1 MGLGYYYNLETL
13 DLSRARVRCNGRALD
28 KCSLASLIH
37 EVALRAGNF
46 SWPLWSD
53 IYWDS
58 ALYSDL
64 RGVLYHWLD
73 KYHIVTKGGEE

>member
-1 MGLGYYYNLETL
+1 MKNHHYYNLDTL

-37 EVALRAGNF
+37 EVAFRAGNT

-58 ALYSDL
+58 SLYSEL
-64 RGVLYHWLD
+64 RESLCDWLVRFNI
-73 KYHIVTKGGEE
+73 HTKGGEK

>member
-1 MGLGYYYNLETL
+1 MASSYYYNLDTL

-37 EVALRAGNF
+37 EVALRAGNTC
-46 SWPLWSD
+46 WPLWSD

-58 ALYSDL
+58 SLYSEL
-64 RGVLYHWLD
+64 RDSLYDWLI
-73 KYHIVTKGGEE
+73 KYNIATKGGEK

>member
-37 EVALRAGNF
+37 EVALRAGNRE
-46 SWPLWSD
+46 WPLWSD
-53 IYWDS
+53 IYWYS
-58 ALYSDL
+58 GLYSELREDL
-64 RGVLYHWLD
+64 NRWLV
-73 KYHIVTKGGEE
+73 KFNIATKGGEE

>member
-1 MGLGYYYNLETL
+1 MSYYYNLDTL

-37 EVALRAGNF
+37 EVALRAGNT

-53 IYWDS
+53 IYWYYG
-58 ALYSDL
+58 LYSELKEDL
-64 RGVLYHWLD
+64 VLWLV
-73 KYHIVTKGGEE
+73 KCNIATKGGEK